1 MKPSE
6 AVIYVIEKLES
17 LSANYLLVG
26 AFAYGAYGIPRST
39 EDADLV
45 LAIGA
50 VELDEIL
57 RDLPSV
63 LSLDPQSRMEL
74 FTGTHRWVLRVDGTP
89 FLIELFLL
97 GSDPHHHEMFLRKR
111 RGAIPL
117 LGREAWI
124 PTAED
129 LVIQKLR
136 WGRPKD
142 LDDVRNVLSV
152 QGEKI
157 DKARIELWCTR
168 HATLQRYLTTLATVP
183 LAQPHPR

>member
-17 LSANYLLVG
+17 LSASYLLVG

-57 RDLPSV
+57 RDLPPA
-63 LSLDPQSRMEL
+63 LTLDPQSRIEL
-74 FTGTHRWVLRVDGTP
+74 FTGTHRWVLRVEGSP

-97 GSDPHHHEMFLRKR
+97 GSDPHHYEMFLRKR

-142 LDDVRNVLSV
+142 LDDVRNILSV
-152 QGEKI
+152 QLENI
-157 DKARIELWCTR
+157 DKVLIEQWCTR
-168 HATLQRYLTTLATVP
+168 HATLQRFLTILPTVP
-183 LAQPHPR
+183 HARPGPL